1 MSDKIKRYINE
12 SDDFEWAKDV
22 LPADEYRFFEV
33 YVCYSSSYDEDTG
46 EDECDD
52 GASYFIKIPVDVVPE
67 IWDYDAEADYYAG
80 PGDEGE
86 KVIQWCIENGKM
98 GVDVFDY
105 VEYVTEITKD
115 EYCDAWGKWNPDD
128 EGFCWESVNESD
140 DFEWTKDVLPA
151 EEIRFFE
158 IHICY
163 STFHYEETGEDE
175 CDDGGSY
182 FVKIPVDVVPNIWDY
197 ASGDEGYDED
207 YGVIQWALK
216 NDLLDE
222 GEVDDID
229 YVTELSKSEFC
240 GAWGRWNG
248 DEELCYEFINESDD
262 FDWASNVSDNPL
274 RWVKPE
280 INLDNVERDEDGYPL
295 VMGDGQGEIWVD
307 VTDFTE
313 TQKRS
318 VISSIE
324 ELLGST
330 LTLFR
335 RLIPN
340 GSYCF
345 SHQIKG
351 FLIHCGDF
359 YSQENEV
366 CCMSDSY
373 QDFIETDG
381 YRPYVDGSIFLDDTK
396 QDLTEGTMYYKGV
409 NPTVDFIVRRDDE
422 ILLIK
427 RGSQSEKEPNKW
439 ALPGGFHDSNVK
451 EGGRWK
457 QDKESTL
464 EAAKRELK
472 EETGLDLSKF
482 PDVIIE
488 KVGTFEGIGREPE
501 DESWVQTTVY
511 KTTIPNDAGN
521 DVKGMDDAQDA
532 KWFTVYEA
540 MNMDLAFN
548 HKDHIEKSLV
558 LVEDAFSNMSIGEL
572 LTESDDF
579 EWVGEIPDEVDFD
592 LWLSVS
598 GYIDDELSGPPM
610 DIIRGRPKFKQLR
623 SILEDFDLDI
633 EDLSDFFEF
642 PPTLKNGE
650 PMDND
655 ELINLKKRLVDGGFI
670 YEGDDLYESVGDD
683 FEWVENRTLTKNSL
697 IDILSDCEDILV
709 TTYNLTI
716 NQPYTKRGGFVR
728 YYISTCPYW
737 WDRLP
742 NNEWL
747 RDGDRG
753 KNKVAIIMPK
763 NNKSQKNIRDL
774 KDDEFEVVTTPI
786 GMCAN
791 YFNANSSFSELW
803 IFLDNNEQP
812 IYDFVPKDV
821 IEDVKQGFSEY
832 HGENINES
840 DDFEWVKDI
849 QVQPFY
855 VGGKFIDTRDH
866 DDELIYT
873 VDDISG
879 DVVKLSWY
887 SEGEHQTYDD
897 RLYRLEDRYEN
908 GYIISI
914 D

>member
-12 SDDFEWAKDV
+12 SDDFEWAKDI

-33 YVCYSSSYDEDTG
+33 YVCYSSFYDEDTG
-46 EDECDD
+46 EDECND

-86 KVIQWCIENGKM
+86 KVIQWCIENSKM

-115 EYCDAWGKWNPDD
+115 EYCNSWGKWKPDE
-128 EGFCWESVNESD
+128 EGLCWESVNESD
-140 DFEWTKDVLPA
+140 DFDWTV
-151 EEIRFFE
+151 
-158 IHICY
+158 
-163 STFHYEETGEDE
+163 
-175 CDDGGSY
+175 
-182 FVKIPVDVVPNIWDY
+182 
-197 ASGDEGYDED
+197 
-207 YGVIQWALK
+207 
-216 NDLLDE
+216 
-222 GEVDDID
+222 
-229 YVTELSKSEFC
+229 
-240 GAWGRWNG
+240 
-248 DEELCYEFINESDD
+248 
-262 FDWASNVSDNPL
+262 NVSDNPL

-280 INLDNVERDEDGYPL
+280 INLDNVERDEEGYPL

-330 LTLFR
+330 LTL
-335 RLIPN
+335 ISPN
-340 GSYCF
+340 SSYCF

-351 FLIHCGDF
+351 FLIHCGHEDNDF
-359 YSQENEV
+359 FSQENHV
-366 CCMSDSY
+366 CCMGDSY

-381 YRPYVDGSIFLDDTK
+381 YRPYVDGSIFFDDTK

-439 ALPGGFHDSNVK
+439 ALPGGFHDSNAK

-488 KVGTFEGIGREPE
+488 KVGTFEGVGRQPE
-501 DESWVQTTVY
+501 DESWVETTVY

-558 LVEDAFSNMSIGEL
+558 LVEDAFSDMSIGQL
-572 LTESDDF
+572 LIESNDF
-579 EWVGEIPDEVDFD
+579 DWAREIPDEVDFD

-610 DIIRGRPKFKQLR
+610 DIIRRRPKFKQLR

-633 EDLSDFFEF
+633 EYLEDFFEF

-670 YEGDDLYESVGDD
+670 YEGDDLYESVTDD

-697 IDILSDCEDILV
+697 IDILSDCEDILI

-716 NQPYTKRGGFVR
+716 NHPYTKRGEFVR

-786 GMCAN
+786 GMCVT
-791 YFNANSSFSELW
+791 YFNANSSFGELW

-812 IYDFVPKDV
+812 IYDFIPKEV
-821 IEDVKQGFSEY
+821 IESVKQGFSEY

-849 QVQPFY
+849 EPQPFY
-855 VGGKFIDTRDH
+855 IGGKFIDTQDH

-879 DVVKLSWY
+879 GVVKLSWY
-887 SEGEHQTYDD
+887 SGGEHQVWDD
-897 RLYRLEDRYEN
+897 TLSRLEDRYEN
-908 GYIISI
+908 GYIIPMG
-914 D
+914 